1 MPLTERFIIPLGGA
15 ARKISDELH
24 EPRIEIVRRC
34 RGLAG
39 IAAGLCHAGQHAT
52 GPAVQ
57 TSRGPR
63 GGSCDIVRLQQDRS
77 VGLGLSEHV
86 LAADKGLDVRPVL
99 HEGLHDVA
107 LVGSEMV
114 LQRFAADRAGNR
126 GAAIQAG
133 EGDGITPAVVTLL
146 RICEQQGSGVGQAE
160 RFQDRQDRGQLNV
173 LFSLFKTRD
182 RTRADLRD
190 FREALL
196 RYAELFAAADCLF
209 DKSRPIESK
218 VPFHRLS
225 M

>member
-1 MPLTERFIIPLGGA
+1 MPG
-15 ARKISDELH
+15 
-24 EPRIEIVRRC
+24 
-34 RGLAG
+34 
-39 IAAGLCHAGQHAT
+39 
-52 GPAVQ
+52 VQ

-63 GGSCDIVRLQQDRS
+63 RGSCDILRLQQDRS
-77 VGLGLSEHV
+77 VGLGLPEQV
-86 LAADKGLDVRPVL
+86 LAADKGFDVRAVF

-114 LQRFAADRAGNR
+114 LQNFAADRAGNR
-126 GAAIQAG
+126 SPAIQAS
-133 EGDGITPAVVTLL
+133 EGDGIRPAVVTLL
-146 RICEQQGSGVGQAE
+146 RICEQQGSGVGQAQ

-173 LFSLFKTRD
+173 LFSLLEARD
-182 RTRADLRD
+182 RTGADLRD

-196 RYAELFAAADCLF
+196 RYAELFAAADRLF

>member
-1 MPLTERFIIPLGGA
+1 MPLTERLIIPLGGP
-15 ARKISDELH
+15 ARKIAHEVH

-39 IAAGLCHAGQHAT
+39 VAADLCHAGQHAT
-52 GPAVQ
+52 GPAVR

-63 GGSCDIVRLQQDRS
+63 AGSCDIFGLQQDRS
-77 VGLGLSEHV
+77 VGLGLPEQV
-86 LAADKGLDVRPVL
+86 FAADKGFDVRPVFC
-99 HEGLHDVA
+99 EGLHEVA

-126 GAAIQAG
+126 GPAVQAG

-146 RICEQQGSGVGQAE
+146 RICERQGSGVGQAQ

-173 LFSLFKTRD
+173 LFSLLKTRD

-196 RYAELFAAADCLF
+196 RYA
-209 DKSRPIESK
+209 
-218 VPFHRLS
+218 
-225 M
+225 